1 MTGSEAE
8 NSIIPNTLIL
18 VQFGRPLFI
27 IFSSLCIFFYSLAFL
42 VTAGC
47 QLFNCLSSSDSSSDV
62 VFYPNIS
69 DVHFESSNATLY
81 PRSNGN
87 HSRFYTVPFSPSGRN
102 CSGIVTS
109 IKHCYWIF
117 NREFTSNVTVFQVVL
132 GNRTHRSFVVTRII
146 TVVSQPQTDI
156 CTQVK
161 NNRRVCCDTYE
172 LPNHQ
177 MFHITSSQF
186 TYGINLLKH
195 QVTFRKN
202 IKYFEVSWFKR
213 NNIVRQGQHVNFN
226 FGMARRSGPMLL
238 LRFSIGKMNTASYN
252 YIHYYIGQR
261 SCLSKM
267 NNSFIVL

>member
-1 MTGSEAE
+1 MY
-8 NSIIPNTLIL
+8 
-18 VQFGRPLFI
+18 
-27 IFSSLCIFFYSLAFL
+27 FFYSLAFL

-117 NREFTSNVTVFQVVL
+117 NREFASNVTVFQVVL

-156 CTQVK
+156 CTQV
-161 NNRRVCCDTYE
+161 NNRRKVSVCCDTYE

-195 QVTFRKN
+195 QVTLKN
-202 IKYFEVSWFKR
+202 IKDFRVSWFQRK
-213 NNIVRQGQHVNFN
+213 IVRQSQQFN
-226 FGMARRSGPMLL
+226 FGMARRSGMLL

-267 NNSFIVL
+267 NNKFYCLVKIFTAWHIYRYIHVLHVYMHKLMIVLID